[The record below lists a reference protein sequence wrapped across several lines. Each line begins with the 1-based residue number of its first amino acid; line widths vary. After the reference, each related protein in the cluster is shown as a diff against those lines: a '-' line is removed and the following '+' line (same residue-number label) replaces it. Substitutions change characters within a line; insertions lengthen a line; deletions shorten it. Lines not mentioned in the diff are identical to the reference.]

1 MTSLRMKTLA
11 FQLKDY
17 GDDFRAAA
25 SRIRKVEVVDID
37 CSPDAVVSDDN
48 EETFGGKP
56 VLLVGC
62 SPKRENVPSCKIFPA
77 FPWRFSP
84 QAMEIR
90 ESADAGNL
98 GKPAILRM
106 HVWGTVSDPVDDTTR
121 IGAVDLALWFIGE
134 EANAVFLSGNANS
147 ESVHLGF
154 ASGAMAMLDFT
165 SALPEGDCYRSLSL
179 IGSRGAAY
187 ADDHRDRNILFNGGT
202 PAATAPAIQSA
213 YIQPMLEDFVRGVTE
228 GRTAEA
234 ACEEYRKAEKIMR
247 RARR

>member
-1 MTSLRMKTLA
+1 MKTLA
-11 FQLKDY
+11 FQLKNY

-25 SRIRKVEVVDID
+25 SRIREVEVVDID
-37 CSPDAVVSDDN
+37 SSPDAVVSDDN
-48 EETFGGKP
+48 DETFGGKP
-56 VLLVGC
+56 VLLVGS
-62 SPKRENVPSCKIFPA
+62 SPKMQNAPSCKIFPA
-77 FPWRFSP
+77 FPGRFSP
-84 QAMEIR
+84 QAMTMR
-90 ESADAGNL
+90 ESVDSGNL
-98 GKPAILRM
+98 GKPALLRM
-106 HVWGTVSDPVDDTTR
+106 HVWGTVSDPVNDSAR

-165 SALPEGDCYRSLSL
+165 SALPEGECYQSLSL

-187 ADDHRDRNILFNGGT
+187 ADDHRDRNILFNGGA
-202 PAATAPAIQSA
+202 PAATAPAIQRA

-228 GRTAEA
+228 GRTTET

-247 RARR
+247 SARQ